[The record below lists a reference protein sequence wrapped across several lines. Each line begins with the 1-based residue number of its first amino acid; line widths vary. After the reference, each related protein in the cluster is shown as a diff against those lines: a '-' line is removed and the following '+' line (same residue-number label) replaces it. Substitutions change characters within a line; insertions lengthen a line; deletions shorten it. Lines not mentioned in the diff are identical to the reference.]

1 MTLNDIMVVNIL
13 DQCLGVQPEVDQRQ
27 LPPHKQGDG
36 EQLKLKAFE
45 QTFEQLELKAFEQTF
60 EQLHLKASGEQL
72 QLSAF
77 QQGSMWLSSVW

>member
-1 MTLNDIMVVNIL
+1 MVANIL
-13 DQCLGVQPEVDQRQ
+13 DQRLGVQPAVDQRQ

-45 QTFEQLELKAFEQTF
+45 QTFEQL
-60 EQLHLKASGEQL
+60 HLKASGEQL

-77 QQGSMWLSSVW
+77 KQGSMWLSSVW

>member
-13 DQCLGVQPEVDQRQ
+13 DQCLGLQPAVDQPQ
-27 LPPHKQGDG
+27 AHKQGDG

-45 QTFEQLELKAFEQTF
+45 QTFEQLQ
-60 EQLHLKASGEQL
+60 LKASGEQL

>member
-1 MTLNDIMVVNIL
+1 MTLNDIIVANIL
-13 DQCLGVQPEVDQRQ
+13 DQRLGVQPAIDQRQ

-45 QTFEQLELKAFEQTF
+45 QTFEQL
-60 EQLHLKASGEQL
+60 HLKASSEQL
-72 QLSAF
+72 ELSAF

>member
-1 MTLNDIMVVNIL
+1 MTLNDIIIVNIL
-13 DQCLGVQPEVDQRQ
+13 EQCLGVQPEVDQRQ

-45 QTFEQLELKAFEQTF
+45 QTFEQL
-60 EQLHLKASGEQL
+60 HLKASGEQL

>member
-1 MTLNDIMVVNIL
+1 MVVNIL
-13 DQCLGVQPEVDQRQ
+13 DQRLGVQPAVDQRQ

-36 EQLKLKAFE
+36 EQLELKAFE

-60 EQLHLKASGEQL
+60 EQLHLKASSEQL
-72 QLSAF
+72 ELSAF

>member
-13 DQCLGVQPEVDQRQ
+13 DRCLGVQPAVDQPQ
-27 LPPHKQGDG
+27 AHKQGDG

-45 QTFEQLELKAFEQTF
+45 QTFEQLELKAFKQTF

>member
-1 MTLNDIMVVNIL
+1 MVVNIL
-13 DQCLGVQPEVDQRQ
+13 DQRLGVQPAVDQRQ

-45 QTFEQLELKAFEQTF
+45 QTFEQL
-60 EQLHLKASGEQL
+60 HLKAGGDQL

>member
-1 MTLNDIMVVNIL
+1 MVVNIL
-13 DQCLGVQPEVDQRQ
+13 DQRLGVQPAVDQRQ

-45 QTFEQLELKAFEQTF
+45 QTFEQL
-60 EQLHLKASGEQL
+60 HLKASSDQL

-77 QQGSMWLSSVW
+77 KQGSMWLSSVW

>member
-1 MTLNDIMVVNIL
+1 MIPLIPIIIIVTLNDIIIVNIL
-13 DQCLGVQPEVDQRQ
+13 EQCLGVQPAVDQRQ

-45 QTFEQLELKAFEQTF
+45 QTFEQLR
-60 EQLHLKASGEQL
+60 LKASSEQL
-72 QLSAF
+72 ELSAF

>member
-1 MTLNDIMVVNIL
+1 MVVNIL
-13 DQCLGVQPEVDQRQ
+13 DQRLGVQPAVDQRQ

-45 QTFEQLELKAFEQTF
+45 QTFEQL
-60 EQLHLKASGEQL
+60 HLKASSEQL
-72 QLSAF
+72 ELSAF